1 MSYGL
6 KIWYNRAVEVL
17 GNKPFVLRELP
28 DELREHDYR
37 VVAGYIRQLHM
48 SGKVERLKRT
58 CETQRHSVWMWRL
71 RTWFVNVLAAL
82 MSMLNYHALQASPDG
97 CVGTVQKNLC

>member
-28 DELREHDYR
+28 DELREHDHR

-48 SGKVERLKRT
+48 SGKVERLGRT
-58 CETQRHSVWMWRL
+58 PETRRHSVWMWRL
-71 RTWFVNVLAAL
+71 RT
-82 MSMLNYHALQASPDG
+82 
-97 CVGTVQKNLC
+97 